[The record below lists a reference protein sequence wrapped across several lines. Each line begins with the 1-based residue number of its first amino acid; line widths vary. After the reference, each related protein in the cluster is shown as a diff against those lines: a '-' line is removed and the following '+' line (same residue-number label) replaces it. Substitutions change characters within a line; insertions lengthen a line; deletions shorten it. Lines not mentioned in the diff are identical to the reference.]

1 MVGVSAVVALLMDY
15 VWFPKRVQPRR
26 GVAEL
31 TELVV
36 LGLAFVHFFRAPLD
50 TWLFQRATRSWS
62 TVFADR
68 LESLSERV
76 SGKSTVIIL
85 RANISQTIF
94 FSPLAVDGTD
104 VRVRTLTLRP
114 GKCLL
119 LRTSARAFD
128 LIAGTGGLFPI
139 GPEDLLRDVPL
150 RQGEHIELD
159 GMNVTV
165 IDLREDGTPRRARFE
180 FDRDLDDPSI
190 LWLVDGSSGFRE
202 QKLPAIGFGAPLE
215 P

>member
-1 MVGVSAVVALLMDY
+1 
-15 VWFPKRVQPRR
+15 
-26 GVAEL
+26 
-31 TELVV
+31 
-36 LGLAFVHFFRAPLD
+36 
-50 TWLFQRATRSWS
+50 
-62 TVFADR
+62 
-68 LESLSERV
+68 
-76 SGKSTVIIL
+76 
-85 RANISQTIF
+85 
-94 FSPLAVDGTD
+94 
-104 VRVRTLTLRP
+104 VRTLTLRP
-114 GKCLL
+114 GNCLL